1 MKKVLETGIEVVFA
15 GLLAGCLFYCMVAGA
30 GTTAYVILA
39 AILSIAISVT
49 LCAGFHYIRKLK
61 KQLEEL
67 EEKKKKKN
75 TSLLLFFL
83 RIPILTNST
92 FCHSIG
98 ITQ

>member
-30 GTTAYVILA
+30 A

-67 EEKKKKKN
+67 EEK
-75 TSLLLFFL
+75 
-83 RIPILTNST
+83 
-92 FCHSIG
+92 
-98 ITQ
+98 Q

>member
-1 MKKVLETGIEVVFA
+1 MRKALKIAGSTAFVLFLSGS
-15 GLLAGCLFYCMVAGA
+15 LFYCMVAGA

-67 EEKKKKKN
+67 EEK
-75 TSLLLFFL
+75 
-83 RIPILTNST
+83 
-92 FCHSIG
+92 
-98 ITQ
+98 Q